1 MSALSTTGPSA
12 PTGNVAAS
20 IANAKP
26 FKTVIFAAIVLG
38 AALVGLDTVPAVHES
53 WGRAIKV
60 VDLAVIAIFAIEVIV
75 KIAACGRQPWRYFRD
90 PWNVFD
96 FSVTLLC
103 VLPLNSDFV
112 QVLRLGRV
120 ARSLRLVSALP
131 RLQMIVGALLR
142 SLPSF
147 GWITLLLF
155 TMLYTYSVMGVHLFG
170 ANDPEHFGSLW
181 SSLLT
186 MFGVLTLEGWLDLMQ
201 AQMQGLPRPDGS
213 PGIASPVAAPIFFVT
228 FIMTGT
234 MIFLNL
240 LVGVIVNSMSE
251 LPEGERG
258 GAGADPDD
266 AGAAGAREGAH
277 ARTSASPLPRL
288 QAPGTAHPHDA
299 LLAERLAHLE
309 RLISEMRADLRRGR

>member
-1 MSALSTTGPSA
+1 MRISSIADMI
-12 PTGNVAAS
+12 PTGSAMAAVANSTAFRS
-20 IANAKP
+20 IV
-26 FKTVIFAAIVLG
+26 FGAIVLG
-38 AALVGLDTVPAVHES
+38 AVLVGLDTVPTLHES
-53 WGRAIKV
+53 WGGVIRMLDAAV
-60 VDLAVIAIFAIEVIV
+60 VSIFVIEVIV
-75 KIAACGRQPWRYFRD
+75 KIAAWGRQPWRYFLD
-90 PWNVFD
+90 PWNLFD
-96 FSVTLLC
+96 FTVTVLC
-103 VLPLNSDFV
+103 VLPLNSNFV

-170 ANDPEHFGSLW
+170 ENDPEHFGSLW

-186 MFGVLTLEGWLDLMQ
+186 MFGVLTLEGWLDLMRD
-201 AQMQGLPRPDGS
+201 QMNGLPKPDGS
-213 PGIASPVAAPIFFVT
+213 PGIASPIAAPVFFVS

-251 LPEGERG
+251 LPEEERG
-258 GAGADPDD
+258 NADDS
-266 AGAAGAREGAH
+266 A
-277 ARTSASPLPRL
+277 SASPLPRL
-288 QAPGTAHPHDA
+288 HAPGTEQPHDA
-299 LLAERLAHLE
+299 LLAERLAQLE
-309 RLISEMRADLRRGR
+309 RLLTEMRADLRRGR

>member
-1 MSALSTTGPSA
+1 MRISSFADMIPMA
-12 PTGNVAAS
+12 NAMAA
-20 IANAKP
+20 IANSTA
-26 FKTVIFAAIVLG
+26 FRSVVFGAIVLG
-38 AALVGLDTVPAVHES
+38 AVLVGLDTVPALHES
-53 WGRAIKV
+53 WGQAIRI
-60 VDLAVIAIFAIEVIV
+60 VDLAVIAIFVVEVIV
-75 KIAACGRQPWRYFRD
+75 KIAAWGRQPWRYFLD

-96 FSVTLLC
+96 FTVTVLC
-103 VLPLNSDFV
+103 VLPLNSNFV

-147 GWITLLLF
+147 GWITLLLL

-170 ANDPEHFGSLW
+170 ENDPEHFGSLW

-186 MFGVLTLEGWLDLMQ
+186 MFGVLTLEGWLDLMRN
-201 AQMQGLPRPDGS
+201 QMTGLPKPDGS
-213 PGIASPVAAPIFFVT
+213 PGIASPIAAPVFFVT

-251 LPEGERG
+251 LPDGERD
-258 GAGADPDD
+258 GAEPRA
-266 AGAAGAREGAH
+266 
-277 ARTSASPLPRL
+277 SASPLPRL
-288 QAPGTAHPHDA
+288 HAPGTEQPHDA
-299 LLAERLAHLE
+299 LLVERLAQLE
-309 RLISEMRADLRRGR
+309 RLLAEMRADLRRGR